1 MSGSY
6 YGKPNRTIHISRVR
20 CTGDEVALSDCET
33 TYLTLEEGKI
43 VAEHISAAGVQ
54 CGVVM
59 SNDEG
64 STSAASAIN
73 INQLQ
78 NDSSDVTAGV
88 GVGLGI
94 VIIILMLGLI
104 LSTM

>member
-43 VAEHISAAGVQ
+43 VAEHVSAAGVQ

-59 SNDEG
+59 LNDE
-64 STSAASAIN
+64 AATTIN
-73 INQLQ
+73 ITQ
-78 NDSSDVTAGV
+78 NGSSDVTGV
-88 GVGLGI
+88 SVGLGI
-94 VIIILMLGLI
+94 VIVILMLGLI